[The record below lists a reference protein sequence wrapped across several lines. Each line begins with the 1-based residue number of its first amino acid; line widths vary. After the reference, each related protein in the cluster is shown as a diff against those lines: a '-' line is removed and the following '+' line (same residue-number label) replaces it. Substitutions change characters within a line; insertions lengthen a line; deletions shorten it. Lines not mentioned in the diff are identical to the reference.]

1 MAKSL
6 LKVTFSK
13 TRTKE
18 NALTESN
25 SKPGKLYFTTDEGT
39 GVPDDGRIV
48 PGIVL
53 EGRIVA
59 EKNDYRASQQSVD
72 SYDPLSDDS
81 KDIQKGD
88 SITSALKKVEDKI
101 DAIDDIDTSTLA
113 TKDELTIA
121 TDTISKEVE
130 TKVTKEDGKGLSSN
144 DFTDDEKNKLASVIS
159 APEVTEISL
168 TPDNPKYIIP
178 LSVKTDTEY
187 DYIISV
193 GDEPEEGTEYEIDG
207 SDGLKWMS
215 GEKPE
220 GIAAHTIVTVSVL
233 NNLAVWGMFK

>member
-130 TKVTKEDGKGLSSN
+130 TKVAKEDGKGLSSN

-193 GDEPEEGTEYEIDG
+193 GDEPEEGTAYEIDG

-220 GIAAHTIVTVSVL
+220 GIVAHTIVTVSVL

>member
-72 SYDPLSDDS
+72 SYESLSDDS

-88 SITSALKKVEDKI
+88 SVTSALKKVEDK
-101 DAIDDIDTSTLA
+101 IDDIDTSTLA
-113 TKDELTIA
+113 TKDELTLA
-121 TDTISKEVE
+121 ADTISKEVE
-130 TKVTKEDGKGLSSN
+130 TKVTKEEGKGLSSN
-144 DFTDDEKNKLASVIS
+144 DYTDDEKNKLASVIS
-159 APEVTEISL
+159 APEITEVSL
-168 TPDNPKYIIP
+168 TPDSPKYTIP
-178 LSVKTDTEY
+178 LSAKTDTEY
-187 DYIISV
+187 DYIITI
-193 GDEPEEGTEYEIDG
+193 GDEPGEGVEYKIDG
-207 SDGLKWMS
+207 ADGLKWMS
-215 GEKPE
+215 GEKPA
-220 GIAAHTIVTVSVL
+220 GITAHTIVTVSVL
-233 NNLAVWGMFK
+233 NDLAVWGMFK